1 MTDADRLVEILG
13 KLLDNID
20 QRQLDEA
27 DRLPLMAA
35 VLGLRMLVVEGVTV
49 VTKSGDSFDA
59 RAPANDVIGFLKT
72 IMGSIATTKK
82 IETDRLRAERA
93 LYATMRQ
100 TARNMITDLQKSKLD
115 IYVDPTTSTPSDV
128 MAAIET
134 YSRERK
140 ELTQ

>member
-140 ELTQ
+140 GLTQ